1 MTKNKEKENVFYV
14 AFKIIFF
21 PILIMVN
28 PKIYFKDEIE
38 KTGEDQPFEP
48 KSQD

>member
-1 MTKNKEKENVFYV
+1 MAEAKEKESVFYI

-28 PKIYFKDEIE
+28 PKVYFKDEIE
-38 KTGEDQPFEP
+38 KKDNEP
-48 KSQD
+48 SESPK